1 MVGIRKPSASKS
13 FKARTTGR
21 VNRTVKRATNPLY
34 GKKGAGF
41 VKDPERSVKNA
52 VYHKTSTGGLSS
64 INSSSSHQEPA
75 EEEEKPT
82 STFDAVV
89 GLISALLGA
98 AGTILQIII
107 VVAIGLFI
115 LSLL

>member
-21 VNRTVKRATNPLY
+21 VNRTIKRATNPLY

-41 VKDPERSVKNA
+41 VKDPERSINNA

-64 INSSSSHQEPA
+64 INSSSSHQELA
-75 EEEEKPT
+75 EEEKPT